1 MEKDTPVENM
11 MFIQS
16 QQATTQ
22 LSKRHQ
28 HVISSWKKIWDLYKF
43 AA

>member
-1 MEKDTPVENM
+1 MEKETRVENM

-16 QQATTQ
+16 QQSTTQ

-28 HVISSWKKIWDLYKF
+28 PVISSWKKIWDL
-43 AA
+43 